1 MNQRQILITG
11 GTGFV
16 GTRLAERM
24 TLGEGYAVSA
34 LVHRFSSPGIARL
47 ARMPVKLVF
56 GDVMDVDTLTKA
68 AEGCTHIVHLAYGTS
83 GDSETQRKTTVTGTE
98 NVLRVAL
105 DKNIEKVI
113 YFSTTAVYG
122 PNPKQALIDESIPF
136 EPGRDVYTTSKIEAE
151 NVVWN
156 FHTKYGLP
164 VVVLRPPL
172 IYGPYGVFWTT
183 RIVKEIQT
191 GAILVNGGN
200 GCANLIYVDNL
211 IDIVLLAIEKKSGD
225 GKAFITV
232 DDEHPTWKEV
242 YEGYGERIGSHPP
255 MQSLT
260 TEEIKAL
267 RKGNIPKKW
276 LIDPFLLV
284 PEMFRACFQSQEMR
298 RKMLEVPWLKFI
310 RDKISEEKIDRMK
323 GLKISME
330 NGSKATAQKQN
341 HLELPNSDLV
351 ALYASQARFS
361 NENVKKVLGY
371 KQRITFQEAL
381 DLIHH
386 WMRYQRLIS

>member
-1 MNQRQILITG
+1 MSQRQILITG

-24 TLGEGYAVSA
+24 ILGEGYAVNA
-34 LVHRFSSPGIARL
+34 LVHRFSSPGTARL
-47 ARMPVKLVF
+47 ARLPIRLVF
-56 GDVMDVDTLTKA
+56 GDVTDVDTLAKA
-68 AEGCTHIVHLAYGTS
+68 AEGCTCIVHLAYGTS
-83 GDSETQRKTTVTGTE
+83 GDPETQRKTTVTGTE

-105 DKNIEKVI
+105 DKNMEKVI

-122 PNPKQALIDESIPF
+122 PNPKHTLIDESTPF
-136 EPGRDVYTTSKIEAE
+136 QPSRDVYTSSKIEAE

-156 FHTKYGLP
+156 FHQKYGLP

-225 GKAFITV
+225 GKAFIAV

-242 YEGYGERIGSHPP
+242 YEGYAERIGPHPP

-260 TEEIKAL
+260 PGEIEAL

-276 LIDPFLLV
+276 LLDPFLLV

-310 RDKISEEKIDRMK
+310 RNKIPEKTIDRMK
-323 GLKISME
+323 GSTISRE
-330 NGSKATAQKQN
+330 NGNKTEAHRQD
-341 HLELPNSDLV
+341 HLELLNSDLV
-351 ALYASQARFS
+351 SLYSSQVRFS
-361 NENVKKVLGY
+361 NENVKKILGY
-371 KQRITFQEAL
+371 EQRITFQEAL

-386 WMRYQRLIS
+386 WMRHQRLTP